1 LSKAKEALKLE
12 WERFAVVLLSVR
24 DATGWA
30 EDPRNEDGD

>member
-1 LSKAKEALKLE
+1 LSEAKETLKQD
-12 WERFAVVLLSVR
+12 WERFAVVLLSMR